1 MSWEGLGGEVLGGRS
16 WERGLGK
23 VLGGSWERDL
33 AELILQEITF
43 QDLEP
48 DALLIGDDQYREAMN
63 KKRYSWA
70 THCRQDNCWSS
81 TQCNLASQD
90 FLLRWNLLDP
100 THHRQQGFQRSG
112 NDPNH
117 HQQPHHQHL
126 YHHHR
131 HLIATCT
138 PCNISNNDSE
148 QAGGSIIHHVHHH
161 IVTVLILDRLEDL

>member
-16 WERGLGK
+16 CERGLGK
-23 VLGGSWERDL
+23 VLGGSWEGDL
-33 AELILQEITF
+33 AELILEEITF

-112 NDPNH
+112 KDPNH

-126 YHHHR
+126 YHHHS
-131 HLIATCT
+131 HYIATCT
-138 PCNISNNDSE
+138 PCNISNNDSVQE
-148 QAGGSIIHHVHHH
+148 GGSIIHHVHHH
-161 IVTVLILDRLEDL
+161 IANFKSLMLLIDA